1 MGYISRLQAINEM
14 LLASGE
20 DLVSD
25 LDENSGIDTSI
36 AEFILDRA
44 AEEFLLRGTAANTYV
59 RKLKPDPIT
68 CRIDLPNDIMSARLV
83 SGHTSDDTTNGYDG
97 YMVETGIRGEP
108 NGYLFN
114 VTEQTDKFDKNTEY
128 TIEFIQYMKWE
139 DMDTPIQKSIIASSS
154 RMYQMLTQGD
164 DSADAFLSLKEG
176 LLGAKGKGADIK
188 HKGRTIFQG
197 DLARRSFRNRGFA
210 TNDPSRFRFWRHSHG

>member
-44 AEEFLLRGTAANTYV
+44 AEEFLLRGTAANTYI

-97 YMVETGIRGEP
+97 YMVEMALEENLMVI
-108 NGYLFN
+108 FN
-114 VTEQTDKFDKNTEY
+114 VTEQTDKFDKNTNY
-128 TIEFIQYMKWE
+128 TIEFIH
-139 DMDTPIQKSIIASSS
+139 I
-154 RMYQMLTQGD
+154 
-164 DSADAFLSLKEG
+164 
-176 LLGAKGKGADIK
+176 
-188 HKGRTIFQG
+188 
-197 DLARRSFRNRGFA
+197 
-210 TNDPSRFRFWRHSHG
+210 